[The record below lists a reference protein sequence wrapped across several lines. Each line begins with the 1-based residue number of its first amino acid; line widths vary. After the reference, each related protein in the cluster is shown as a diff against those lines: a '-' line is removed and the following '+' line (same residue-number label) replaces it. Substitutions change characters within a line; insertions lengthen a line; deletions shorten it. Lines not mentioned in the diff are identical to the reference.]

1 MNNLI
6 KLIIIFLVSFNL
18 SANEKSSETKKIE
31 IRSNVGPLTNLFKFF
46 DEWIRYSYEAWVKAG
61 KPEIL

>member
-1 MNNLI
+1 MLGVQMSLTNYFEEY
-6 KLIIIFLVSFNL
+6 FLP
-18 SANEKSSETKKIE
+18 NEKSSETKKIE

>member
-1 MNNLI
+1 MSLTNYFEEY
-6 KLIIIFLVSFNL
+6 FLPNG
-18 SANEKSSETKKIE
+18 NSSETKKIE
-31 IRSNVGPLTNLFKFF
+31 IKPNVGPFKNLFKFF